1 MTKQEEKVIETLTK
15 LKKEFFT
22 AYHLI
27 EAVKRFGL
35 FDGMAYSTKT
45 GRWKYIPRDE
55 NGTMNPTYPM
65 CYWNYYPWF
74 VSILNNGIWS
84 CEIIS
89 KRSNI
94 YLDFSAET
102 GELVDYIGEVFNLR
116 LTKVNDHYI
125 IEEKTRRKNG
135 DDKRTN

>member
-1 MTKQEEKVIETLTK
+1 MTKQEEKVIKTLTK

-74 VSILNNGIWS
+74 VIRRI
-84 CEIIS
+84 
-89 KRSNI
+89 
-94 YLDFSAET
+94 
-102 GELVDYIGEVFNLR
+102 YIGSDFIPDDEEVELLR
-116 LTKVNDHYI
+116 LEKPSEENADWTNMFS
-125 IEEKTRRKNG
+125 EEKW
-135 DDKRTN
+135 DELCYSIDKKLKQIYKDEQWKTNMI